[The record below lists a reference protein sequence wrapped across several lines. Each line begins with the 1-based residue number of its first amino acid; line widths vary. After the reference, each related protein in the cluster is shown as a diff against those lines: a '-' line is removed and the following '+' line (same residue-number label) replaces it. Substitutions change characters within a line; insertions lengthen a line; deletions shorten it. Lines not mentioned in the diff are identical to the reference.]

1 MKTIPKRSEVPA
13 EETWNLDD
21 LFKSFVDWQKHFD
34 ALPTA
39 EALKKTLADKYKSKL
54 QKSAAILFECL
65 QFKDTLF
72 RKIENLY
79 VYANLRSTEDVAN
92 NEANEF
98 CGKIANKMSELH
110 AEFAFLEPEI
120 LKIKELK
127 QWIQTEP
134 LKTYHFKL
142 SELLRLQAHV
152 LSEAEE
158 ALLSKLSV
166 PLRTFD
172 DIHSKWNNVDLKFQ
186 DALDSKGNKHI
197 VSNSRYS
204 HNLQSFDRT
213 LRANTFLSYYSEIA
227 KWRQTMTAN
236 YYGNMISGSSIAK
249 IRGFKTSLDAE
260 LFSDDI
266 PVAVYD
272 NLIATVRKN
281 LPHLHKSMELRKK
294 ILNIPAVAPYDRYVS
309 LFKGESESS
318 FSWEEGRDLVLK
330 AIEPLGSEYVQIAHT
345 GLTTDRWIDRAE
357 NENKRSGAFSWGTYD
372 SRPYMLQ
379 SWTGSL
385 HDVYTLAHELG
396 HSMHSYMSHKH
407 QPYHLGSYTIFVA
420 EVASTLNEALLTHY
434 ILKNMPNT
442 DLAKSV
448 MSETL
453 GNFEGTVLRQTLFAE
468 FEKQVALTADSGD
481 VYTPDLLESLY
492 FNLTKEWYGS
502 HAEHNDLIKHEWMRI
517 PHFYSSF
524 YVYKY
529 ATSYCA
535 SLALYKCLMA
545 DPEEGRRRIF
555 SLLQAGGSKSSLQI
569 LLDAGVDFL
578 DQSNKN
584 PVSLAFEKYHENLEE
599 AARIFIV

>member
-1 MKTIPKRSEVPA
+1 MKTIPKRADVPVA
-13 EETWNLDD
+13 ETWNLDD
-21 LFKSFVDWQKHFD
+21 LFKDFTDWQKHFD
-34 ALPTA
+34 SLPTV
-39 EALKKTLADKYKSKL
+39 EDLQKTLTSKFKSKL
-54 QKSAAILFECL
+54 HTSPELLFACL
-65 QFKDTLF
+65 QFKDALF

-98 CGKIANKMSELH
+98 CGKIANKMSQLH

-120 LKIKELK
+120 LKIQELEK
-127 QWIQTEP
+127 WIQTPP
-134 LKTYHFKL
+134 LDTYHFKL
-142 SELLRLQAHV
+142 SELLRLQKHV

-158 ALLSKLSV
+158 ALLSKLHV
-166 PLRTFD
+166 PLRMFD

-186 DALDSKGNKHI
+186 DAVDAKGNKHI
-197 VSNSRYS
+197 VSNSRYA

-213 LRANTFLSYYSEIA
+213 LRSNTFLSYYSEIA
-227 KWRQTMTAN
+227 KWRQTMAAN

-249 IRGFKTSLDAE
+249 IRGFTHSLEAE

-266 PVAVYD
+266 PVDVYD

-281 LPHLHKSMELRKK
+281 LPHLHKSMELRKQVLK
-294 ILNIPAVAPYDRYVS
+294 VSAVAPYDRYVS
-309 LFKGESESS
+309 LFKGESEPS

-330 AIEPLGSEYVQIAHT
+330 AIEPLGEEYVKIART
-345 GLTTDRWIDRAE
+345 GLTTDRWIDRSE

-434 ILKNMPNT
+434 ILKNMPNK

-468 FEKQVALTADSGD
+468 FEKQVALIADSGD
-481 VYTPDLLESLY
+481 VYTPDLLENLY
-492 FNLTKEWYGS
+492 FNLTKEWYGV
-502 HAEHNDLIKHEWMRI
+502 HAEHHDLIKHEWMRI

-535 SLALYKCLMA
+535 SLSLYKCLMR
-545 DPEEGRRRIF
+545 DPEEGRKRIF
-555 SLLQAGGSKSSLQI
+555 SLLKAGGSKSSLQI

-578 DQSNKN
+578 DHSNTN
-584 PVSLAFEKYHENLEE
+584 PVEQAFQNYQENLKHAEQ
-599 AARIFIV
+599 IFLR